1 MINICPLRFFDRS
14 PIYEGVF
21 FSFVPEH
28 RLGQCVCF
36 MLLMAE
42 QADVKEK
49 LFGITS
55 RNVKAEGENISAQ
68 THNQI
73 VEIAP
78 PSTTLSVNAN
88 AS

>member
-1 MINICPLRFFDRS
+1 
-14 PIYEGVF
+14 
-21 FSFVPEH
+21 
-28 RLGQCVCF
+28 
-36 MLLMAE
+36 MAE

-78 PSTTLSVNAN
+78 PSTTLSRAQRKRKRELNGKCKYKMISYRVVW
-88 AS
+88 SVCRDTLYTQDH